1 MNYREKSEIEI
12 KYEEIMNELI
22 VATNPKSS
30 IAEAI
35 KTIRTNLQFSSV
47 DDKVKSILV
56 TSSFSGEGK
65 SFVTTNLA
73 VAFAQAGTKVLIV
86 DCDLRRGRQHNIF
99 HVENLEGLS
108 NLLIDDV
115 EKKYKH
121 YIKKTRY
128 ENIYVLPMGIVPP
141 NPSEL
146 LASDKNKQL
155 VEILAKNYD
164 LVIYD
169 GVPVGG
175 LTDSIIMADLVD
187 KVVIVSAY
195 KQTPVELL
203 NNTKKNLEKFSDKIA
218 GVVLNKYPATKD
230 HYYSNYY
237 YKAEKW

>member
-1 MNYREKSEIEI
+1 
-12 KYEEIMNELI
+12 MNELI

-65 SFVTTNLA
+65 SFVTANLA

-187 KVVIVSAY
+187 KIVIVSAY
-195 KQTPVELL
+195 KQTPIELL

-237 YKAEKW
+237 YKVEKW

>member
-1 MNYREKSEIEI
+1 
-12 KYEEIMNELI
+12 MNELI

-47 DDKVKSILV
+47 DYKLKSILV

-65 SFVTTNLA
+65 SFVTANLA

-187 KVVIVSAY
+187 KIVIVSAY
-195 KQTPVELL
+195 KQTPIELL

>member
-1 MNYREKSEIEI
+1 
-12 KYEEIMNELI
+12 MNELI

-65 SFVTTNLA
+65 SFVTSNLA

-187 KVVIVSAY
+187 KIVIVSAY
-195 KQTPVELL
+195 KQTPIELL

>member
-1 MNYREKSEIEI
+1 
-12 KYEEIMNELI
+12 MNELI

-65 SFVTTNLA
+65 SFVTANLA

-187 KVVIVSAY
+187 KTVIVSAY
-195 KQTPVELL
+195 KQTPIELL

>member
-1 MNYREKSEIEI
+1 
-12 KYEEIMNELI
+12 MNELI

-47 DDKVKSILV
+47 DDKVKTILV

-65 SFVTTNLA
+65 SFVTANLA

-99 HVENLEGLS
+99 HVDNLEGLS

-187 KVVIVSAY
+187 KIVIVSAY
-195 KQTPVELL
+195 KQTPIELL

>member
-1 MNYREKSEIEI
+1 
-12 KYEEIMNELI
+12 MNELI

-47 DDKVKSILV
+47 DDNVKSILV

-65 SFVTTNLA
+65 SFVTANLA

-187 KVVIVSAY
+187 KIVIVSAY
-195 KQTPVELL
+195 KQTPIELL

>member
-1 MNYREKSEIEI
+1 
-12 KYEEIMNELI
+12 MNELI

-65 SFVTTNLA
+65 SFVTANLA

-195 KQTPVELL
+195 KQTPIELL

>member
-1 MNYREKSEIEI
+1 
-12 KYEEIMNELI
+12 MNELI

-65 SFVTTNLA
+65 SFVTSNLA

-187 KVVIVSAY
+187 KIVIVSAY
-195 KQTPVELL
+195 KETPIELL

-237 YKAEKW
+237 YKAEK

>member
-1 MNYREKSEIEI
+1 
-12 KYEEIMNELI
+12 MNELI

-56 TSSFSGEGK
+56 TSSFFGEGK
-65 SFVTTNLA
+65 SFVTSNLA

-187 KVVIVSAY
+187 KIVIVSAY
-195 KQTPVELL
+195 KQTPIELL

>member
-1 MNYREKSEIEI
+1 MKGSKII
-12 KYEEIMNELI
+12 
-22 VATNPKSS
+22 S
-30 IAEAI
+30 
-35 KTIRTNLQFSSV
+35 FSSV
-47 DDKVKSILV
+47 DDKVKTILV

-65 SFVTTNLA
+65 SFVTANLA

-121 YIKKTRY
+121 YIKKTGY

-187 KVVIVSAY
+187 KIVIVSAY
-195 KQTPVELL
+195 KQTPIELL

-237 YKAEKW
+237 YKTEKW

>member
-1 MNYREKSEIEI
+1 
-12 KYEEIMNELI
+12 MNELI

-65 SFVTTNLA
+65 SFVTSNLA

-128 ENIYVLPMGIVPP
+128 ENIYVLPMGIIPP

-187 KVVIVSAY
+187 KIVIVSAY
-195 KQTPVELL
+195 KQTPIELL

>member
-1 MNYREKSEIEI
+1 
-12 KYEEIMNELI
+12 MNELI

-65 SFVTTNLA
+65 SFVTANLA

-155 VEILAKNYD
+155 VEILAKNYN

-187 KVVIVSAY
+187 KIVIVSAY
-195 KQTPVELL
+195 KQTPIELL
-203 NNTKKNLEKFSDKIA
+203 NNTKKSLEKFSDKIA

>member
-1 MNYREKSEIEI
+1 
-12 KYEEIMNELI
+12 MNELI

-65 SFVTTNLA
+65 SFVTVNLA

-187 KVVIVSAY
+187 KIVIVSAY
-195 KQTPVELL
+195 KQTPIELL
-203 NNTKKNLEKFSDKIA
+203 NNTEKNLEKFSDRIA

>member
-1 MNYREKSEIEI
+1 
-12 KYEEIMNELI
+12 MNELI

-65 SFVTTNLA
+65 SFVTANLA

-187 KVVIVSAY
+187 KIVIVSAY

-218 GVVLNKYPATKD
+218 GVILNKYPATKD